1 MPALEDQIVKYTV
14 SGVSHPGKVRSINQ
28 DNFYCEGCYRGLE
41 HEELGV
47 EGKVRDGRAWIAAVF
62 DGMGGEKDGEIA
74 SLLAARI
81 TKAVCAKPSP
91 SYDIARLIEYINREV
106 CREME
111 ERMCNMGSTCVFLEF
126 EDSRCRSWNIGDS
139 RSYHFHDGNLTQ
151 LSEDHTEATSL
162 QGLIKE
168 GGGRPGSENLLTQ
181 HLGIPDDEFIIE
193 PYVSEWLTIEPGDFL
208 LLCSDGLSHLA
219 GDDEVRAVLASSAS
233 LQEKRE
239 NLLDLALD
247 HGGSDN
253 ITILVID
260 AHV

>member
-1 MPALEDQIVKYTV
+1 MKYTV
-14 SGVSHPGKVRSINQ
+14 SGVSHPGKVRRINQ
-28 DNFYCEGCYRGLE
+28 DNFYCEGCYRDLE

-47 EGKVRDGRAWIAAVF
+47 EGKVRDGRTWIAAVF

-81 TKAVCAKPSP
+81 SKAVCAKPSP
-91 SYDIARLIEYINREV
+91 SYDMAGLIDYINTEV

-126 EDSRCRSWNIGDS
+126 KDDRCRSWNIGDS
-139 RSYHFHDGNLTQ
+139 RSYHFHNDTLTQ
-151 LSEDHTEATSL
+151 LSEDHTEASSL
-162 QGLIKE
+162 QDF

-181 HLGIPDDEFIIE
+181 HLGIPADEFIIE
-193 PYVSEWLTIEPGDFL
+193 PHVSEWLTVEPGDLL

-219 GDDEVRAVLASSAS
+219 GDEEICAVLASSAT

-239 NLLDLALD
+239 QLLDLALD

-253 ITILVID
+253 ITVLVIESQI
-260 AHV
+260 